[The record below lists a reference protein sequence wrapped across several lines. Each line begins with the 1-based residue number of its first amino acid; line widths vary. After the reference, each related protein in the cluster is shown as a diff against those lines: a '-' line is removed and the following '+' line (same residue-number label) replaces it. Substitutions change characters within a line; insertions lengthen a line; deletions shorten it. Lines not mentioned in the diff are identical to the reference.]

1 MVGFLFGEGQRER
14 SAAELWQQRQRL
26 EQMASQATAQTP
38 RNVGEGI
45 ASIGQALFSRIGGN
59 RLAPFEND
67 ERARIAQMLGSM
79 QGGGMPMMPPPMP
92 PQGMPPQG
100 MAAPQMPAQTPQ
112 IPQGL
117 PMPPDVQTGVLP
129 PSGGP
134 QVPSFPP
141 VSPDAMLPP
150 QIRQAVDR
158 VDPQPQM
165 GLGAAQPAS
174 GPESAIVQGLME
186 RGMPPHIAEGFVMN
200 FRDESGLDP
209 GINEISPLVPGS
221 RGGFGLA
228 QWTGPRRRE
237 LEAFAASRG
246 VPVSD
251 KNMQLDFLM
260 QELSGSE
267 RRAAERIMQSGSRE
281 EAADAILRN
290 FLRPAQ
296 EHVNSRSQRY
306 LSGQGPAGGIRPPSQ
321 GGGAGGGMMPGGM
334 GGGPDMAIV
343 MQLAE
348 IAGNPYA
355 NEGQRMIAQALIGQ
369 NMQAGDPMRQLQMQM
384 MQAQLGQMTQPQ
396 MPDPTTAMREY
407 ELATQQG
414 FQGSFLDYQNAVSEA
429 RRPQTNVS
437 VNTGEAP
444 GPRLMGNDGLIA
456 IPDDSVEGGF
466 RFEVAP
472 NSPADLSRQEAER
485 ERQFASEVVLTAGQT
500 VFEDTSRAL
509 EILDRSGNLAAGP
522 GAFLSRIPATDARTL
537 RGHIESVKGNIGIDQ
552 LLKIKASGAGL
563 GAIPQ
568 AQLDMLAGLLG
579 NLDQAQGPQDLMY
592 NLRRVQEIY
601 MDIVEAEGGDPLQI
615 YADRLDRFGD
625 TGTQPANQAAAP
637 VSPDQVIPPVS
648 PDQVIPPVSPDQVIP
663 PVSFAANP
671 AIQQFASEIGVP
683 PERLWQLM
691 PEEERALWAN

>member
-26 EQMASQATAQTP
+26 EQMANQSTAQTP

-45 ASIGQALFSRIGGN
+45 AAIGQALFARLGSN
-59 RLAPFEND
+59 RLAPFEN
-67 ERARIAQMLGSM
+67 EVRAGLQSDLDRIIAQQL
-79 QGGGMPMMPPPMP
+79 GGGMPMGGGFPMP
-92 PQGMPPQG
+92 MPPQG
-100 MAAPQMPAQTPQ
+100 MAAPQTPAQAPQ

-129 PSGGP
+129 ASGGP
-134 QVPSFPP
+134 QVASLPP

-165 GLGAAQPAS
+165 GLGVAQPAS
-174 GPESAIVQGLME
+174 GPEAAIVQGLME
-186 RGMPPHIAEGFVMN
+186 RGMPPHIAQGFVMN

-209 GINEISPLVPGS
+209 GINEIAPLVPGS

-228 QWTGPRRRE
+228 QWTGPRRRD

-246 VPVSD
+246 VPVDD

-267 RRAAERIMQSGSRE
+267 RRAAERIFAAGTTE
-281 EAADAILRN
+281 EAADAILRD

-306 LSGQGPAGGIRPPSQ
+306 LSGQGPAGGIRSPSS
-321 GGGAGGGMMPGGM
+321 GGGMMGGM

-348 IAGNPYA
+348 LAGNPYA
-355 NEGQRMIAQALIGQ
+355 NEGQRAIAQALIGQ

-509 EILDRSGNLAAGP
+509 EILERSGNLAAGA
-522 GAFLSRIPATDARTL
+522 GAFLSRIPATNARTL

-568 AQLDMLAGLLG
+568 AQLEMLAGLLG
-579 NLDQAQGPQDLMY
+579 NLDQAQEPQDLMY

-625 TGTQPANQAAAP
+625 TGPQPANQAAAP

-648 PDQVIPPVSPDQVIP
+648 
-663 PVSFAANP
+663 FAADP
-671 AIQQFASEIGVP
+671 AIQQAASEIGVTVDQ
-683 PERLWQLM
+683 LWQMM
-691 PEEERALWAN
+691 PEEDRALWAN